1 MIQQF
6 PRVVPPS
13 ASSWADSPTIA
24 LKGELDLSTRKAVTA
39 VLRPA
44 EHMKRVTLDL
54 RAVTYFDASTLGC
67 IIRLR
72 IAMGLGDDNRRI
84 RLLAN
89 PNQVRLLR
97 IVQFD
102 TLFEVEEFVE
112 PAARRSPA
120 QLQLSQA
127 SYVCA

>member
-1 MIQQF
+1 MPQLLPQAT
-6 PRVVPPS
+6 PALGSR
-13 ASSWADSPTIA
+13 WADSPTIA
-24 LKGELDLSTRKAVTA
+24 LEGELDLFTREAVTDM
-39 VLRPA
+39 LCPA

-72 IAMGLGDDNRRI
+72 IAMGLEGGDRRI

-89 PNQVRLLR
+89 PNQVRLLQ
-97 IVQFD
+97 IVRFD

-112 PAARRSPA
+112 PAACRSPA
-120 QLQLSQA
+120 ELRLSQA